1 MMIFHSSVCLPEGN
15 INGNINVIVM
25 KCASSLLQ
33 TVDARTHDLAGIES
47 WSESSSS

>member
-1 MMIFHSSVCLPEGN
+1 MVIFYSTVSLPEGN
-15 INGNINVIVM
+15 INGNINVVVM

-47 WSESSSS
+47 